1 MNLMN
6 IMQMIK
12 GGNPQQIIQQMLKD
26 NCQFANNPIVMN
38 MLDMAK
44 SGDISGIEQ
53 IGRNIAKEKGIDF
66 DKEFSKFKNQFHIN

>member
-12 GGNPQQIIQQMLKD
+12 GGDPQQIIQQMLKD

>member
-1 MNLMN
+1 MN

-44 SGDISGIEQ
+44 SGDIRGIEQ

>member
-1 MNLMN
+1 MN

-44 SGDISGIEQ
+44 IGDISGIEQ

>member
-1 MNLMN
+1 MNMMN

>member
-12 GGNPQQIIQQMLKD
+12 GGNPQQIIQQMLKE

>member
-66 DKEFSKFKNQFHIN
+66 DKEFSKFKNQFNIN

>member
-12 GGNPQQIIQQMLKD
+12 GGNTKQIIQQMLKD

>member
-12 GGNPQQIIQQMLKD
+12 VGNPQQIIQQMLKD

>member
-44 SGDISGIEQ
+44 IGDISGIEQ

>member
-12 GGNPQQIIQQMLKD
+12 GGNPQQIIQQILKD

>member
-12 GGNPQQIIQQMLKD
+12 GGNPQKIIQQMLKD

-66 DKEFSKFKNQFHIN
+66 DKEFSKFKNQFPLR

>member
-66 DKEFSKFKNQFHIN
+66 DKEFSKFKNQFHII

>member
-12 GGNPQQIIQQMLKD
+12 GGTHKQLIQQMLKD

>member
-12 GGNPQQIIQQMLKD
+12 GGNPKQIIQQMLKG

>member
-53 IGRNIAKEKGIDF
+53 IGRNISKEKGIDF

>member
-38 MLDMAK
+38 MIDMAK

>member
-12 GGNPQQIIQQMLKD
+12 GGNPQQIIQQMLKY

>member
-1 MNLMN
+1 MN
-6 IMQMIK
+6 IMQMIN

>member
-66 DKEFSKFKNQFHIN
+66 DKEFSKFKNQFPLR

>member
-1 MNLMN
+1 MNMMN

-44 SGDISGIEQ
+44 SGDIRGIEQ

>member
-12 GGNPQQIIQQMLKD
+12 GGNPRQIIQQMLKD

>member
-12 GGNPQQIIQQMLKD
+12 GGNPEQIIQQMLKD

>member
-44 SGDISGIEQ
+44 RGDISGIEQ

>member
-53 IGRNIAKEKGIDF
+53 IGKNIAKEKGIDF

>member
-53 IGRNIAKEKGIDF
+53 IGRNIAKEKGLDF

>member
-26 NCQFANNPIVMN
+26 NCQFASNPIVMN

>member
-6 IMQMIK
+6 IIQMIK

>member
-12 GGNPQQIIQQMLKD
+12 GCNPQQIIQQMLKD

>member
-12 GGNPQQIIQQMLKD
+12 GGNPKQIIQQMLKY

-38 MLDMAK
+38 MLDMAQ

-66 DKEFSKFKNQFHIN
+66 DKEFSKFKNQVPLR

>member
-6 IMQMIK
+6 IMQMIN

>member
-12 GGNPQQIIQQMLKD
+12 GGNPQQIIQQMLTD
-26 NCQFANNPIVMN
+26 NCQFANHPIVMN

>member
-1 MNLMN
+1 MKLMN

-12 GGNPQQIIQQMLKD
+12 GGNPQHIIQQMLKD